1 MGVPDIQQ
9 AAKATDNF
17 GLLKSSLEQ
26 CESLLRIMN
35 LRVFSIRFTPV
46 HQMKRVIEPKGVFL
60 NVHFRYADE

>member
-26 CESLLRIMN
+26 CGQSNELLQ
-35 LRVFSIRFTPV
+35 LHLELAT
-46 HQMKRVIEPKGVFL
+46 Q
-60 NVHFRYADE
+60 Y

>member
-26 CESLLRIMN
+26 CDVLSL
-35 LRVFSIRFTPV
+35 
-46 HQMKRVIEPKGVFL
+46 E
-60 NVHFRYADE
+60 HFPDLS

>member
-26 CESLLRIMN
+26 CDVRTFVLRKLNSLS
-35 LRVFSIRFTPV
+35 FKIRLTMTST
-46 HQMKRVIEPKGVFL
+46 Q
-60 NVHFRYADE
+60 

>member
-26 CESLLRIMN
+26 CEV
-35 LRVFSIRFTPV
+35 RVLMHECVQTKTI
-46 HQMKRVIEPKGVFL
+46 K
-60 NVHFRYADE
+60 

>member
-26 CESLLRIMN
+26 CEVHKLLLEIVLDLLGRKTFQTIKFFQGFLLIKLFAHLVSL
-35 LRVFSIRFTPV
+35 
-46 HQMKRVIEPKGVFL
+46 
-60 NVHFRYADE
+60 

>member
-26 CESLLRIMN
+26 CDGINVLAGRQ
-35 LRVFSIRFTPV
+35 FSQNIT
-46 HQMKRVIEPKGVFL
+46 
-60 NVHFRYADE
+60 NVY

>member
-26 CESLLRIMN
+26 CDEKQFLCLTKGQLCNHCYNINKDPYIMTCMQ
-35 LRVFSIRFTPV
+35 S
-46 HQMKRVIEPKGVFL
+46 
-60 NVHFRYADE
+60 A

>member
-26 CESLLRIMN
+26 CEYGLFLQSN
-35 LRVFSIRFTPV
+35 TNE
-46 HQMKRVIEPKGVFL
+46 VI
-60 NVHFRYADE
+60 H

>member
-26 CESLLRIMN
+26 CEHLEVPQNESFIASSSSVILN
-35 LRVFSIRFTPV
+35 NRV
-46 HQMKRVIEPKGVFL
+46 
-60 NVHFRYADE
+60 YADMEFPRSIFFFSGEK

>member
-26 CESLLRIMN
+26 CE
-35 LRVFSIRFTPV
+35 
-46 HQMKRVIEPKGVFL
+46 GVKAPNSF
-60 NVHFRYADE
+60 

>member
-26 CESLLRIMN
+26 CEQYINRKICM
-35 LRVFSIRFTPV
+35 SIKV
-46 HQMKRVIEPKGVFL
+46 KNIG
-60 NVHFRYADE
+60 N

>member
-26 CESLLRIMN
+26 CDVCARRARAAQAVPL
-35 LRVFSIRFTPV
+35 
-46 HQMKRVIEPKGVFL
+46 VIS
-60 NVHFRYADE
+60 R